1 MTYDLIFWKELR
13 QMGAP
18 VSTYDRLLECADTGL
33 PSTPD
38 IDRLPIAE
46 ILNALKIVFPGIY
59 QSNKTTWD
67 WSSDF
72 RLYPQEYPEILAQ
85 YGGFPE
91 SPWPEDAC
99 GFNCYFSDY
108 HLSFALGS
116 DMHQVMKA
124 IVDVMVTFDC
134 PVYDPQTDRR
144 ARAAKNLPA
153 TIDMLKEFE
162 SRRSSSENE
171 KPSQSADFEALSL
184 TFEDKPVIVA
194 PTLEQLVCAVDQLTP
209 YGGPGYLIVDGY
221 EQDYVQVAG
230 GNGMYTVEWRITL
243 ADNNFHH
250 WIAGYRGEPSEALV
264 AIPTNGCC
272 VRVQENEELSAVDV
286 KVLLAAYASQKG
298 RPVQYSWR
306 DARDL
311 FGP

>member
-13 QMGAP
+13 PKGAP
-18 VSTYDRLLECADTGL
+18 ISTYEQLLECAHSGL
-33 PSTPD
+33 PPTPD

-46 ILNALKIVFPGIY
+46 IYSALKIVFPGIY
-59 QSNKTTWD
+59 QYQENTWD

-72 RLYPQEYPEILAQ
+72 RLYPQDYKQILAE
-85 YGGFPE
+85 YGVFPE
-91 SPWPEDAC
+91 SSWPEDSG

-124 IVDVMVTFDC
+124 IVDVMLTFEC

-144 ARAAKNLPA
+144 ARAAINLPA
-153 TIDMLKEFE
+153 TIDMLRDFE
-162 SRRSSSENE
+162 SLRSNSKNE
-171 KPSQSADFEALSL
+171 EPSQSTAFEALSL
-184 TFEDKPVIVA
+184 ALEDKPVIVA
-194 PTLEQLVCAVDQLTP
+194 PAFEQLICAVDQLTP
-209 YGGPGYLIVDGY
+209 YGGPGYLILDGY

-230 GNGMYTVEWRITL
+230 GNGMYTVEWRVTQP
-243 ADNNFHH
+243 DNSFHH
-250 WIAGYRGEPSEALV
+250 WIAGYSGELSEALI

-272 VRVQENEELSAVDV
+272 VSVQENEELSAADA
-286 KVLLAAYASQKG
+286 KVLLVAYASQKG
-298 RPVQYSWR
+298 RPTQYSWR
-306 DARDL
+306 DASSM